1 MVFRIGNFE
10 EVHDKKKRATD
21 VVFSSQVKNLKVRR
35 LNAAGSKRRTSFDI
49 GNNGTLQLASLPGI
63 QAFADRALLG
73 FLKSFA
79 GLHRDLNMQNWQKDF
94 RLGAGVSRYKIDV
107 SFLSRLLATALNFH
121 PIRFSMAWM
130 LAGPSKAPLG
140 ASIRLTLPICLL
152 M

>member
-1 MVFRIGNFE
+1 MVFRIGNFA

-21 VVFSSQVKNLKVRR
+21 VVFSSQVKNVKVRR
-35 LNAAGSKRRTSFDI
+35 LNSSGSKRRTSFDI

-107 SFLSRLLATALNFH
+107 SCLDRPQSRTH
-121 PIRFSMAWM
+121 RFME
-130 LAGPSKAPLG
+130 GPLRDG
-140 ASIRLTLPICLL
+140 RRMGC
-152 M
+152 

>member
-1 MVFRIGNFE
+1 MVFRIGNFA

-21 VVFSSQVKNLKVRR
+21 VVFSSQLKNLKVRR
-35 LNAAGSKRRTSFDI
+35 LDSTGSKRRTSFDI

-107 SFLSRLLATALNFH
+107 SFSCLRASDLNTT
-121 PIRFSMAWM
+121 RFSTAWM
-130 LAGPSKAPLG
+130 RVGPWKALWG
-140 ASIRLTLPICLL
+140 ASTRLMLPICLPT
-152 M
+152 